1 MIGCTTATYPSD
13 WDPEDPL
20 NGRAYRQQQ
29 EQENLGTSDEA
40 AYRSSAGELA
50 RSSSNVTTSW
60 PKYNGGTTAYIH
72 NSENVTG
79 KNVLRELM
87 YPIIREV
94 LTGIKLKHP
103 GYNS

>member
-1 MIGCTTATYPSD
+1 M
-13 WDPEDPL
+13 E
-20 NGRAYRQQQ
+20 
-29 EQENLGTSDEA
+29 TSDEA

-60 PKYNGGTTAYIH
+60 PKYNGGTTTYIH

-79 KNVLRELM
+79 KNVIAGIDVS
-87 YPIIREV
+87 YHQEV